1 MEVLLVSPCIRNL
14 DTDFFL
20 NNGNDMKEGKGG
32 GGGRLLQTC
41 LGSLLRPR
49 YENVS
54 EDQLDL
60 PQSVL

>member
-1 MEVLLVSPCIRNL
+1 MEVLLVSSCIRNL
-14 DTDFFL
+14 DTDFFK

-32 GGGRLLQTC
+32 GGGTTSTNLPGLT
-41 LGSLLRPR
+41 LRPR